1 MGIRDEH
8 SHMITTFSLSLLTLV
23 CSFKIQLEENACI

>member
-1 MGIRDEH
+1 MGIRDED
-8 SHMITTFSLSLLTLV
+8 SHMMTTFSLSLLTLV